1 MPITSDFETE
11 RTKILEALVKQDPFL
26 GWTEANIW
34 NVCQDFG
41 FDQRTMIRVFPRGV
55 RDLILAHGAAIDSAM
70 LTSANHLALL
80 DMPVRKRISTLVIL
94 RIQAMSSHREAV
106 SRLIPLLYSPQY
118 LSIGAETLYRSIDLM
133 WRTAGDTATDFN
145 YYSKRSLLSAVY
157 CSTVL
162 YWLTDNSPDYLE
174 TQAFLDRRIANV
186 MSVQKMKPKIKNCFP
201 KIETS
206 IFSLFKVLKSLR
218 RAH

>member
-41 FDQRTMIRVFPRGV
+41 FDQRTMIRVFPSGV

-80 DMPVRKRISTLVIL
+80 DMPVRKRISTLVML

-145 YYSKRSLLSAVY
+145 YYSKRSLLAGVY
-157 CSTVL
+157 CSTIL
-162 YWLTDNSPDYLE
+162 YWLTDNSSDYSE

-186 MSVQKMKPKIKNCFP
+186 MSLQKMKPGIQSCLP
-201 KIETS
+201 KIETC
-206 IFSLFKVLKSLR
+206 IFSFYNSLRSLR

>member
-11 RTKILEALVKQDPFL
+11 RTQILEALVNQDPFL
-26 GWTEANIW
+26 GWTEANIR

-41 FDQRTMIRVFPRGV
+41 FDQRTMIRVFPSGV

-70 LTSANHLALL
+70 LTSASPLALL
-80 DMPVRKRISTLVIL
+80 DMPVRKRISTLVML

-162 YWLTDNSPDYLE
+162 YWLTDNSSDYLE
-174 TQAFLDRRIANV
+174 TQAFLERRIANV
-186 MSVQKMKPKIKNCFP
+186 MSIQKIKPKIKNYFP
-201 KIETS
+201 EIETS
-206 IFSLFKVLKSLR
+206 ILSLFKALKSLR